1 MTRPL
6 PLIGFM
12 CLPACNAPETAGTG
26 DTSYLPDGYGGEA
39 FLTWG
44 EDPVV
49 QGGATVS
56 EYEVASGADCIAGVV
71 IDSTSSSG
79 ICIYSPTFTGREV
92 GAASRILTEGANR
105 GVNLGW
111 NASNS
116 ATNCGELTYNWT
128 GTLTV
133 REWTVDRVEFGLS
146 DGTRCDY
153 PADTNCEPSADGVL
167 AFVGTRAQVDAVA
180 PAEDTPAYADVASG
194 AMLCA
199 GTPW

>member
-1 MTRPL
+1 MTRTL
-6 PLIGFM
+6 LRWLALLCM
-12 CLPACNAPETAGTG
+12 PACSAPETDAI
-26 DTSYLPDGYGGEA
+26 DDNSYLPDGYGVEVL
-39 FLTWG
+39 LTWG

-71 IDSTSSSG
+71 LDASSQNG
-79 ICIYSPTFTGREV
+79 ICVSGPTFVGRDIGV
-92 GAASRILTEGANR
+92 ASRMAVE